1 VPAFCVR
8 WAPQRAVIA
17 VRGDDR
23 RVGAHALEGRRIVIL
38 IATRDWLYALLMCG
52 IVFLGFWLYE
62 VMYPKKLGQ

>member
-1 VPAFCVR
+1 MTVASAR
-8 WAPQRAVIA
+8 TLWKAAAVA
-17 VRGDDR
+17 V
-23 RVGAHALEGRRIVIL
+23 VSAILIL